1 MERLNFRTLKYRCYL
16 SSLWCV
22 AFTLSKV
29 KLLMAVTYVQ
39 KNSSLFYIVVTL
51 VFTVGDTNQDI
62 TTEQETAEELIEE
75 C

>member
-1 MERLNFRTLKYRCYL
+1 
-16 SSLWCV
+16 
-22 AFTLSKV
+22 
-29 KLLMAVTYVQ
+29 MAVTYVQ